1 MIWVKIETQDDGN
14 AYLLST
20 STGAHRAYASLRN
33 AKAFAEGF
41 FGEELTEDK
50 DWTGAPHWYAFKEER
65 MV

>member
-14 AYLLST
+14 AYLVST

-33 AKAFAEGF
+33 AKAFCEGF
-41 FGEELTEDK
+41 IGKELAEDT
-50 DWTGAPHWYAFKEER
+50 DWTGAPHWYAFTEKR